1 MTISRFIKE
10 LIIVIT
16 LSLSAIT
23 ITNYFLGDNAE
34 WRLSFIAIALFS
46 SLSTFINVFGSLIL
60 KSENKYSFIRLVMVN
75 VMIKVLASIA
85 TVWIYFKLYTPDNK
99 FFLLPFLLVYLIF
112 TIFETSFLIRQ
123 SDANK

>member
-75 VMIKVLASIA
+75 VMIKILSSIA
-85 TVWIYFKLYTPDNK
+85 TVWIYFNVYAPDNK